1 MGCSSS
7 NDAYV
12 LSSIAAGRPPILPLA
27 SKQLSIEN
35 KANKTKTELIKIEYF
50 SIMGRADP
58 LV

>member
-7 NDAYV
+7 NDAYNASHLAV
-12 LSSIAAGRPPILPLA
+12 RPPL
-27 SKQLSIEN
+27 SVSRKQSLEN
-35 KANKTKTELIKIEYF
+35 KTIKPTTELIKIEYF